1 MAKEYGISLGRILKE
16 EGRRRDFN
24 QTKFSRWP
32 FPTMDIDLCSMG
44 SSGDRG
50 LVRGGLEGRGG
61 FRWNLINWYCIK
73 FISAKYLRVFR
84 RCTES
89 RSW

>member
-44 SSGDRG
+44 SSGDRVLG
-50 LVRGGLEGRGG
+50 LVRGA
-61 FRWNLINWYCIK
+61 RW
-73 FISAKYLRVFR
+73 ISMEFDKLVL
-84 RCTES
+84 CTVPKIYFG
-89 RSW
+89 